1 MGKNDT
7 VVAGKVI
14 SFLALFHSSSDQT
27 PDDVTSSD
35 LSPEVVTSSTA
46 HLEVVTSPDP
56 ESDPE
61 VDPPLTRYI
70 FWHFRV
76 SQPVLGVGAAPS
88 PSRREPRCA
97 GGKGEALESFW
108 SPADLPKRPYR
119 LHPPRPCRP
128 PAPSCKNY
136 KKVNKLFLFQ

>member
-1 MGKNDT
+1 M
-7 VVAGKVI
+7 
-14 SFLALFHSSSDQT
+14 ALFYSSSDQT

-35 LSPEVVTSSTA
+35 RSPEVVTSSTWPDPA
-46 HLEVVTSPDP
+46 HLEGVTGPDP

-61 VDPPLTRYI
+61 IDPPLTRYI

-97 GGKGEALESFW
+97 GGKGEALESLLFTG
-108 SPADLPKRPYR
+108 ADLPKRPYR

-128 PAPSCKNY
+128 PAPR
-136 KKVNKLFLFQ
+136 